1 MHWVVLAIGIV
12 LGGILRLLYDKKKN
26 RVLNILSFIV
36 PFGFGIAFW
45 ILLFETG
52 YNPKF
57 FSTTVEGL
65 EYTGATAQTSKWIMI
80 ILTSCI
86 FAGISWGFGA
96 LISLLSEKLHK
107 GGKEKKS
114 KKG

>member
-26 RVLNILSFIV
+26 R
-36 PFGFGIAFW
+36 
-45 ILLFETG
+45 
-52 YNPKF
+52 
-57 FSTTVEGL
+57 
-65 EYTGATAQTSKWIMI
+65 TAQTSKWIMI